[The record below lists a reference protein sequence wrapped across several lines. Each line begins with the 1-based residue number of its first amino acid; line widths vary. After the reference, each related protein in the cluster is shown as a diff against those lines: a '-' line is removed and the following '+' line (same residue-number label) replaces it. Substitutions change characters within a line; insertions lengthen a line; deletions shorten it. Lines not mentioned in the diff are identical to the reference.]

1 MTPGQA
7 KALAD
12 FRSKH
17 AIEPTA
23 DKNDR
28 YILVCKHDG
37 VRVVRIKGGTYRH
50 DAGFI
55 RLAQEPA

>member
-17 AIEPTA
+17 AIEPVEQSR
-23 DKNDR
+23 D
-28 YILVCKHDG
+28 IIVCRHDG
-37 VRVVRIKGGTYRH
+37 VRIVRIKGGTFRH

-55 RLAQEPA
+55 RLAKEEVA